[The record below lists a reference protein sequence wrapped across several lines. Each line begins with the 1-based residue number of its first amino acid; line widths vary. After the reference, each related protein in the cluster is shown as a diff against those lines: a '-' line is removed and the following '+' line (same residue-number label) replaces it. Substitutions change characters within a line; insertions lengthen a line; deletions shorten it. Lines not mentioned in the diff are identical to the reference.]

1 MLKFLGHRGRT
12 LVILILLG
20 TLLGIILFLN
30 KILFPFLLASFLA
43 YVLSP
48 VIDNLHQRKIR
59 SHSISRGGAV
69 LLVYFV
75 ILLVLIGGGS
85 YVVPKVSAEM
95 GYMIQEF
102 PKAVTKISKE
112 WGPVLDEKIS
122 DISSL
127 FPEPTVVEPLPTIE
141 NIEQVDETEEIQKEN
156 GELHKILD
164 GYTYEIRGLDSDRIE
179 IVPHRK
185 TGSENGNAE
194 NPKAPV
200 DMQTQLSLLAE
211 EGVARLKD
219 NMVRFLG
226 LGRQLIAEIVGSV
239 FTLFLT
245 FMVAAFILVDT
256 ERVLSFWRSLVPK
269 QYHVRYSELLKSLDK
284 GLNGVDIGFF
294 LVSKKALNFKN
305 TVVIRPSV
313 VCGSE
318 DNFTNLFA
326 KLSLSPIIPL
336 VNMNYKFQPIFVN
349 DVNKRMTDKWKYK
362 CLEHDIISG
371 PVSGNFDSAFS
382 LDVLEHI
389 SLENENKYI
398 ENISKSLDSKGV
410 FITGTPSIYS
420 QKFASKQSLEG
431 HINCKNA
438 DQLRELMSN
447 YFKNVFIFSM
457 NDEVVHTGFFP
468 MAHYYFSLA
477 CGPK

>member
-12 LVILILLG
+12 LVILILLS

-59 SHSISRGGAV
+59 SYSISRGGAV

-95 GYMIQEF
+95 GHMIQEF

-156 GELHKILD
+156 GELHEILD

-194 NPKAPV
+194 NLKAPV

-284 GLNGVDIGFF
+284 GLNGVVRGQLIICLVNGILTFIGLLLIGVPFAFTLGLVAMVFSLIPIFGTILSSIPIVIMGLTISFSTGLLALFWILMIHFIEGNFLNPKIMGTAAHIHPALIVFALVTGEYMAGIAGALLAVPVYSILQTFFFF
-294 LVSKKALNFKN
+294 LKSMVEEIEK
-305 TVVIRPSV
+305 
-313 VCGSE
+313 
-318 DNFTNLFA
+318 D
-326 KLSLSPIIPL
+326 L
-336 VNMNYKFQPIFVN
+336 VAE
-349 DVNKRMTDKWKYK
+349 
-362 CLEHDIISG
+362 LE
-371 PVSGNFDSAFS
+371 A
-382 LDVLEHI
+382 
-389 SLENENKYI
+389 
-398 ENISKSLDSKGV
+398 
-410 FITGTPSIYS
+410 S
-420 QKFASKQSLEG
+420 Q
-431 HINCKNA
+431 
-438 DQLRELMSN
+438 
-447 YFKNVFIFSM
+447 
-457 NDEVVHTGFFP
+457 
-468 MAHYYFSLA
+468 
-477 CGPK
+477 